1 MRYTFLF
8 NWEYG
13 NPVAKTYLMMKDQAD
28 SAYVTKCAF
37 LWTRVLDTPF
47 WALFNMLYIILYKD
61 LGATPFQ
68 LAVVIALKPLSSLFS
83 MYWSHAITER
93 RDRLLSNVM
102 VGGVL
107 RPLPFFFFPW
117 IENTWL
123 VIAAFGFH
131 MSLARGVQP
140 AWMEI
145 LKINIPGITRD
156 KVFAWGSSI
165 GYIGDAVV
173 ASIVALLLDGYFQAW
188 RWIFPIAAFISL
200 FALYFQSK
208 IPIPEG
214 GRSIPTSEDK
224 GALKP
229 LTDPWKKAWGLIRSR
244 PDFMHF
250 QIAFMLAGSG
260 LMILQPTLPIF
271 FVDVLNLSYTEF
283 ALAFAVCKGIG
294 FALASPIL
302 ARLIGKIDIFLF
314 TSLVTFSLAIF
325 PLLLMLAKGGI
336 IWLYLGYIA
345 YGVMQAGSN
354 LSWNLSGPIF
364 SRDEDSS
371 LYTSINVATVG
382 IRGMIAPAL
391 GSAIFPFV
399 GAFGVMG
406 ITSVICM
413 SAALHLINC
422 SRREREASSLGI

>member
-1 MRYTFLF
+1 
-8 NWEYG
+8 
-13 NPVAKTYLMMKDQAD
+13 MMTHQTD
-28 SAYVTKCAF
+28 SARATQYAF

-68 LAVVIALKPLSSLFS
+68 LACVIALKPLSSLFS

-107 RPLPFFFFPW
+107 RHLPFFFFPW
-117 IENTWL
+117 IENIWL

-165 GYIGDAVV
+165 GYIGDALVASVV
-173 ASIVALLLDGYFQAW
+173 AILLDGYFQAW
-188 RWIFPIAAFISL
+188 RWIFPVAACISL
-200 FALYFQSK
+200 FALYFQAK

-214 GRSIPTSEDK
+214 NKAPPSLKDK
-224 GALKP
+224 GALQP
-229 LTDPWKKAWGLIRSR
+229 LTEPWKKAWSLVKTR

-283 ALAFAVCKGIG
+283 AMAFAVCKGIG
-294 FALASPIL
+294 FAMASPIL
-302 ARLIGKIDIFLF
+302 ARLIGRIDIFLF
-314 TSLVTFSLAIF
+314 TSLVTFSLALF
-325 PLLLMLAKGGI
+325 PILLMMANSSI
-336 IWLYLGYIA
+336 VWLYLGYIA

-364 SRDEDSS
+364 SKEEDSS
-371 LYTSINVATVG
+371 LYTSINVASVG

-399 GAFGVMG
+399 GAFGVMS
-406 ITSVICM
+406 IMSLICM
-413 SAALHLINC
+413 TAAFHLITC
-422 SRREREASSLGI
+422 SRREKKLAALETVQDLK